1 MSSTFQ
7 VGSILMKECPQ
18 TTQLLGLE
26 TEPCSEKWNLLTIPE
41 GSALD
46 KKISAAGWNFFF
58 LAAEVKVT
66 FFGSIGAEK
75 MQNALKRILAKVKQQ
90 HFNSLQVTEI
100 VARHFFG
107 VPYVTVS
114 AHSRHIQQG
123 CYLDSP
129 AARQMSQNDAESA
142 RG

>member
-66 FFGSIGAEK
+66 FFGSVGAEK